1 MFAPFPRKPFVAFT
15 RGKASVVVVASAAVV
30 AKRVA
35 GYFTR
40 SPSPLRQ
47 TFTHRQSPGQS
58 NRVANSVAGSPT
70 LVQAP
75 LDAAIAARPTIRAS
89 ASQCVVATVAVVAS
103 AVAGT
108 IVFAPSNA
116 APNAREICV
125 ASAEPLVAHAIP
137 IALLWARHQPARLAL
152 PANVAQTTVG
162 GAGAVVGTLLRA
174 EDRFCA
180 AVTSPTE
187 VARACIRRVVADTS
201 CVAVARA
208 GAHFRLAHGPR
219 VTVFAVAR
227 RLATGGGGGG
237 FQQSSRNLGMFGTR
251 QYRPLRFAWYTWYTW
266 YTWYIAIE
274 AIADVVVG
282 L

>member
-15 RGKASVVVVASAAVV
+15 RGKASVVVVASAVVV

-40 SPSPLRQ
+40 GPSPLRQ

-137 IALLWARHQPARLAL
+137 LKINQ
-152 PANVAQTTVG
+152 
-162 GAGAVVGTLLRA
+162 
-174 EDRFCA
+174 
-180 AVTSPTE
+180 
-187 VARACIRRVVADTS
+187 
-201 CVAVARA
+201 
-208 GAHFRLAHGPR
+208 
-219 VTVFAVAR
+219 
-227 RLATGGGGGG
+227 
-237 FQQSSRNLGMFGTR
+237 
-251 QYRPLRFAWYTWYTW
+251 
-266 YTWYIAIE
+266 IE
-274 AIADVVVG
+274 KRSVLIVLVVVFPHKIQIKKIQARIT
-282 L
+282 

>member
-1 MFAPFPRKPFVAFT
+1 MVNKNNGQKRIMVKNIIVKTRMSNNINGQTMTMVKQWTMVKKKNGQNNNGQTTCMVKQRRKQQWSQT
-15 RGKASVVVVASAAVV
+15 SVVVVASAVVV

-137 IALLWARHQPARLAL
+137 VALLWARHQPARLAL

-187 VARACIRRVVADTS
+187 VARACIRRVVADTWKS
-201 CVAVARA
+201 VKSKKTLV
-208 GAHFRLAHGPR
+208 LIIL
-219 VTVFAVAR
+219 VLVFKHKI
-227 RLATGGGGGG
+227 
-237 FQQSSRNLGMFGTR
+237 N
-251 QYRPLRFAWYTWYTW
+251 
-266 YTWYIAIE
+266 I
-274 AIADVVVG
+274 
-282 L
+282 

>member
-1 MFAPFPRKPFVAFT
+1 MFLLVLVF
-15 RGKASVVVVASAAVV
+15 
-30 AKRVA
+30 
-35 GYFTR
+35 
-40 SPSPLRQ
+40 Q
-47 TFTHRQSPGQS
+47 TYNKKIKIHVRIHSTV
-58 NRVANSVAGSPT
+58 NV
-70 LVQAP
+70 
-75 LDAAIAARPTIRAS
+75 IRACIFTMLPVLEVT
-89 ASQCVVATVAVVAS
+89 QRVPPTCITKTDATYV
-103 AVAGT
+103 
-108 IVFAPSNA
+108 
-116 APNAREICV
+116 
-125 ASAEPLVAHAIP
+125 
-137 IALLWARHQPARLAL
+137 ALLWARHQPARLAL

-187 VARACIRRVVADTS
+187 FARACIRRVVADTS

-208 GAHFRLAHGPR
+208 GAHFRLAHGAR

-251 QYRPLRFAWYTWYTW
+251 QYRPLRFAWYTWY
-266 YTWYIAIE
+266 IAIE
-274 AIADVVVG
+274 AFADVVVG

>member
-1 MFAPFPRKPFVAFT
+1 MVKKKNGQNNNGQTTCMVKQRRKQQWSQT
-15 RGKASVVVVASAAVV
+15 SVVVVASAAVV

-75 LDAAIAARPTIRAS
+75 LDAAIAARPTIRTS
-89 ASQCVVATVAVVAS
+89 ARQCAVATVATVAVVAS

-125 ASAEPLVAHAIP
+125 ARAEPLVAHAIP
-137 IALLWARHQPARLAL
+137 VALLWARHQPARLAL

-187 VARACIRRVVADTS
+187 VARACIRRVVADT
-201 CVAVARA
+201 
-208 GAHFRLAHGPR
+208 
-219 VTVFAVAR
+219 
-227 RLATGGGGGG
+227 
-237 FQQSSRNLGMFGTR
+237 
-251 QYRPLRFAWYTWYTW
+251 
-266 YTWYIAIE
+266 
-274 AIADVVVG
+274 
-282 L
+282 